1 MISYMHTIPSSVIN
15 VFILASG
22 QYVFTVLNSKVN
34 VTSSS
39 LLEIIQATGH
49 PTQYNY
55 VVLTYSYNN
64 YSKLYH
70 CEIHLQ
76 PPMLLVC
83 ACTGLSCVLNQG
95 THNFF

>member
-1 MISYMHTIPSSVIN
+1 MHTIPSSVIN

-49 PTQYNY
+49 PTQYY
-55 VVLTYSYNN
+55 VVLTSYNIATVSYTIVKFICN
-64 YSKLYH
+64 H
-70 CEIHLQ
+70 QC
-76 PPMLLVC
+76 C
-83 ACTGLSCVLNQG
+83 
-95 THNFF
+95 